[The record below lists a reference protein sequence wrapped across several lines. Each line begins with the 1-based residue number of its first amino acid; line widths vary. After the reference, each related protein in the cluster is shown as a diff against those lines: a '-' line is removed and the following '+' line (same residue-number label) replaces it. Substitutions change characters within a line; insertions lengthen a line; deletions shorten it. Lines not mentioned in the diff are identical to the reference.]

1 MRLALA
7 ALSCLF
13 LSALSAQTR
22 SYQSTADLYQRIQS
36 FNFLGHVVYV
46 AAHPDD
52 ENTRLIS
59 YLTHEKHA
67 QVTYISMTRGGGGQ
81 NLIGTELTD
90 ALGILRT
97 RELQAARKID
107 RGAQKFTSAR
117 DFGFSKHPD
126 EALAIW
132 GESKMVDEL
141 TDFLTTEPADI
152 IINRFDHRT
161 PGTTHGQ
168 HTASAIL
175 SLLAVKKIK
184 ATQATKS
191 PKRVFFNTSPWFIKD
206 VNEISDAQRYLSINT
221 NIYYP
226 ELGMANG
233 EIAALATSQHRC
245 QGFGRIGVREE
256 QIEYLELIE
265 GTMPESN
272 QLFSGIDTSWGRVE
286 GGKQIGSIITGVIE
300 GFDFKNP
307 KNHVPKLVEAYKIL
321 ERLPESYW
329 KKKKLPELTDL
340 IFDFQGIYLGAH
352 TQTVEAIPGEK
363 LLLTVEINRQNTLEH
378 PQQLAI
384 YYQNKLIHQ
393 TNLTPDIK
401 GYKIPLELTVSEQ
414 TPYTTPYW
422 LNKPVFEGRYD
433 TDSSPYQGLPWAT
446 QGTDITLVWEHEE
459 VRLQK
464 TIPLTYRYADP
475 SLGERIEP
483 LQILP
488 SAQVSFLESL
498 GIWQPNSTRKVSV
511 AVTTSAKFIPGTL
524 SLELPEGWRSVPSH
538 LEGVQQ
544 GIYEFMV
551 TSSSTQSTAEIG
563 VSLISEKKLF
573 NQDVQL
579 ISYEHIP
586 ATPWV
591 KTASMSAVNLPILH
605 KPGVVGY
612 LPGAGDKIG
621 EVIAS
626 LGYELKVLQP
636 DELNEKTLQ
645 NCRAVVVGIRAF
657 NVYPQSD
664 QLVEALLDYTKQGG
678 NVLVQYNTT
687 ADLKSSV
694 LGPYPITIG
703 RDRVT
708 DQSAKVSFNIPNHPV
723 LSGPN
728 PITSAD
734 FDGWIQER
742 GLYFP
747 SQWGNEW
754 EAILRMKDPDTGLLD
769 SSLLVA
775 SYGKGTW
782 TYTGLSLFRQLPAG
796 VPGALRLFTNII
808 EQ

>member
-22 SYQSTADLYQRIQS
+22 SYQSTADLYQRVQS
-36 FNFLGHVVYV
+36 FNFLGHVVYL

-90 ALGILRT
+90 ALGVLRT

-117 DFGFSKHPD
+117 DFGFSKHSD

-141 TDFLTTEPADI
+141 SALLMSEPADI
-152 IINRFDHRT
+152 VINRFDHRT

-175 SLLAVKKIK
+175 SLMAVKKIK
-184 ATQATKS
+184 ATDAAKS
-191 PKRVFFNTSPWFIKD
+191 PKRLFFNTSPWFFRD
-206 VNEISDAQRYLSINT
+206 VNEISDPKRYLSLDT

-256 QIEYLELIE
+256 QMEYLELIE
-265 GTMPESN
+265 GSMPETN
-272 QLFSGIDTSWGRVE
+272 QLFSGIDTSWGRVA
-286 GGKQIGSIITGVIE
+286 GGEKIGSIITSVIE
-300 GFDFKNP
+300 EFDFKNP

-321 ERLPESYW
+321 EGLPESYW

-352 TQTVEAIPGEK
+352 TQNRETTPGEK
-363 LLLTVEINRQNTLEH
+363 LSLTVEINQLNTLANPH
-378 PQQLAI
+378 QLSI
-384 YYQNKLIHQ
+384 FYQDKLVHQ
-393 TNLTPDIK
+393 TNLTPDTK
-401 GYKIPLELTVSEQ
+401 GYKIPLELTIGEQ

-422 LNKPVFEGRYD
+422 LNKPVLEGHYD
-433 TDSSPYQGLPWAT
+433 TESSRYQGLPWAT
-446 QGTDITLVWEHEE
+446 QGTDLTLIWQHDD
-459 VRLQK
+459 VRFQK

-488 SAQVSFLESL
+488 SAQVSFVESL
-498 GIWQPNSTRKVSV
+498 GIWQPKSTRKISIAVSS
-511 AVTTSAKFIPGTL
+511 TSNFIPGTL
-524 SLELPEGWRSVPSH
+524 SLKLPEGWRSVPSQ

-551 TSSSTQSTAEIG
+551 TSSSVSSTTEIG
-563 VSLISEKKLF
+563 VSLISGKKRYD
-573 NQDVQL
+573 QSVQL

-586 ATPWV
+586 STPWV
-591 KTASMSAVNLPILH
+591 KTAQMNAVNLPIIH
-605 KPGVVGY
+605 SPGVVGY

-621 EVIAS
+621 EVIAA

-645 NCRAVVVGIRAF
+645 NCQAVVVGIRAF
-657 NVYPQSD
+657 NVYSQSD
-664 QLVEALLDYTKQGG
+664 QLVDALLDYTKQGG

-687 ADLKSSV
+687 ADLKSSI
-694 LGPYPITIG
+694 LGPYPLTIG

-708 DQSAKVSFNIPNHPV
+708 DQSAQVSFNTTDHPV
-723 LSGPN
+723 LLGPN
-728 PITSAD
+728 PITPDD
-734 FDGWIQER
+734 FEGWIQER

-747 SQWGNEW
+747 SQWDHQW
-754 EAILRMKDPDTGLLD
+754 KAILRMKDPDTGWLD